1 MLQSQSNTTNTLCQF
16 IYISTNLNRSPAD
29 SPSHPGLM
37 MPPEAI
43 KIEQQAHPPPLQILQ
58 DHPSQHHAPL
68 PVTSMESG
76 PPEYMRMPHNP
87 ASAFSL
93 IPSTTVSVESTAQNG
108 SAYNPLPICGL
119 FLLQVFPRQYLTKP
133 SIVSASDYRDHHNV
147 SPASSSMYQP
157 PPNIGAWPGP
167 NWNHP
172 DDEASVSPPHYRYV
186 ISNIGDSK

>member
-1 MLQSQSNTTNTLCQF
+1 MLQSQTNSTNTLCQF

-43 KIEQQAHPPPLQILQ
+43 KIEQQPHPPPLQILQ
-58 DHPSQHHAPL
+58 DHPSILNPPTQHHAPP

-76 PPEYMRMPHNP
+76 PPEYMRMPTP

-93 IPSTTVSVESTAQNG
+93 IPSAAAN
-108 SAYNPLPICGL
+108 
-119 FLLQVFPRQYLTKP
+119 VFPRQYLTKP

-157 PPNIGAWPGP
+157 PPNIGAWPP

-172 DDEASVSPPHYRYV
+172 DDEASVSPPHYRYALCSRNFQNV
-186 ISNIGDSK
+186 KLRLDFVEI

>member
-1 MLQSQSNTTNTLCQF
+1 MSTFWQENSNVEMKPK
-16 IYISTNLNRSPAD
+16 SPFFK
-29 SPSHPGLM
+29 
-37 MPPEAI
+37 
-43 KIEQQAHPPPLQILQ
+43 KIPPLQILQ
-58 DHPSQHHAPL
+58 DHPSLLNPPTQHHAPP

-76 PPEYMRMPHNP
+76 PPEYMRMPTP

-93 IPSTTVSVESTAQNG
+93 IPSAAAN
-108 SAYNPLPICGL
+108 
-119 FLLQVFPRQYLTKP
+119 VFPRQYLTKP

-157 PPNIGAWPGP
+157 PPNIGAWPP

-186 ISNIGDSK
+186 RLKFLQFFVNQILREIEL

>member
-1 MLQSQSNTTNTLCQF
+1 MLQSQTNSTNSLCQF

-43 KIEQQAHPPPLQILQ
+43 KIEQQPHPPPLQILQ
-58 DHPSQHHAPL
+58 DHPSILNPPSQHHAP

-76 PPEYMRMPHNP
+76 PPDYMRMPTP

-93 IPSTTVSVESTAQNG
+93 IPSAAAN
-108 SAYNPLPICGL
+108 
-119 FLLQVFPRQYLTKP
+119 VFPRQYLTKP

-147 SPASSSMYQP
+147 SPASTSMYQP
-157 PPNIGAWPGP
+157 PPNIGAWPP

-172 DDEASVSPPHYRYV
+172 DDEASVSPPHYRYDFYFWLV
-186 ISNIGDSK
+186 LHSVEISSLFYHSDFT